1 MSELPT
7 FKPGQVVTLQPGETI
22 TLQTGETIAPLPKF
36 KSVSVTVPFITEA
49 PTAESFQD
57 EAHRVD
63 MGNLSRERM
72 RKLKALRRGLVAS
85 DVRMIGGAEVR
96 TNRDALYCLL
106 DLLDI

>member
-7 FKPGQVVTLQPGETI
+7 MVRNEEVIKPRTVET
-22 TLQTGETIAPLPKF
+22 APALPKCE
-36 KSVSVTVPFITEA
+36 SASLTIPFITEA
-49 PTAESFQD
+49 PAAESFQD

-85 DVRMIGGAEVR
+85 DVRMLGGAEVR

-106 DLLDI
+106 DMLDI